1 MHKYR
6 QPRILCPTC
15 KKDQLTL
22 ESATDSEVHCADCS
36 ISFPV
41 KDGVIDLLPGS
52 NQKRSLSQAL
62 MEWKPLIRIY
72 ESRLWRRSLLFTLRT
87 GISFEREYEVIAEA
101 AKLEGNEILLDLAC
115 GPGIYSRPFARRLS
129 RGCVV
134 GLDLSVPMLDYA
146 SSRARAEGLENLVLI
161 HGNALDLP
169 FPDNEFDAA
178 NCCGAIH
185 LFPDLP
191 HAFGEISRVLGPGG
205 RFTAA
210 AFRRPVGRLAK
221 NIASFYYRKFGLNSF
236 LPDELESLFKQAGL
250 HDVKCHHAKGIWLIM
265 SAVKPE

>member
-1 MHKYR
+1 MHKLR
-6 QPRILCPTC
+6 QPRILCTTC
-15 KKDQLTL
+15 KTGQLSL
-22 ESATDSEVHCADCS
+22 ESATESKVNCADCS
-36 ISFPV
+36 ASFPV
-41 KDGVIDLLPGS
+41 EDGVIDLLPKS
-52 NQKRSLSQAL
+52 DQKRSLSQAL

-72 ESRLWRRSLLFTLRT
+72 EGRLWRRSLLFALRT
-87 GISFEREYEVIAEA
+87 GISFAREYELIAEA
-101 AKLEGNEILLDLAC
+101 AKLEGDEILLDLAC

-129 RGCVV
+129 RGAVV

-146 SSRARAEGLENLVLI
+146 SSRARAEGLDNLVLV

-169 FPDNEFDAA
+169 FPDNEFDAV

-191 HAFGEISRVLGPGG
+191 RAFGEISRVLGPGG

-210 AFRRPVGRLAK
+210 AFRRPAGRLAK
-221 NIASFYYRKFGLNSF
+221 SIASFYYRKFGLNSF
-236 LPDELESLFKQAGL
+236 LPAELESLFKQAGL
-250 HDVKCHHAKGIWLIM
+250 NNVKCHHAKGVWLIM